1 MLKIVLKRLLQ
12 GIGAVVGLGALIV
25 LVLNLYVILTTFSD
39 IVSVDEV
46 AELEDVD
53 CILVLGAGV
62 RPGGKPSLMLKDRLD
77 KAVELYEAGVSN
89 RIIVSG
95 DHREDDYNEVQAMK
109 DYLID
114 AGVPS
119 DAIFMD
125 HAGLSTYDSMYRADY
140 IFGVEKTVIV
150 TQEYHMYRAI
160 ADAEAMGIDAYGVS
174 AKKITYN
181 GQFSREIREIAAR
194 VKDVVYGIMKPEAT
208 VLGEPIS
215 LDESGD
221 ITND

>member
-1 MLKIVLKRLLQ
+1 MFLKILKRVLL
-12 GIGAVVGLGALIV
+12 GLCAIAGAAALVVI
-25 LVLNLYVILTTFSD
+25 VLNLYMFFSTFTD
-39 IVSVDEV
+39 IKSVDE
-46 AELEDVD
+46 AAKLEDVD

-62 RPGGKPSLMLKDRLD
+62 RPGGKPSLMLQDRLD
-77 KAVELYEAGVSN
+77 KAVELYEAGVSD

-95 DHREDDYNEVQAMK
+95 DHRENDYNEVQVMK
-109 DYLID
+109 DYLIEQ
-114 AGVPS
+114 GIPS
-119 DAIFMD
+119 EAIFMD

-140 IFGVEKTVIV
+140 IFGVKRAVIV

-160 ADAEAMGIDAYGVS
+160 ADAEAMGIDAYGVC
-174 AKKITYN
+174 AKKVTYN
-181 GQFSREIREIAAR
+181 GQLSRDIREIAAR

-208 VLGEPIS
+208 VLGDSIS

>member
-1 MLKIVLKRLLQ
+1 MLKIVIKRLLI
-12 GIGAVVGLGALIV
+12 GIGVIVGICASVV
-25 LVLNLYVILTTFSD
+25 LVLNLYVFLTTFTD
-39 IVSVDEV
+39 IMSVDE
-46 AELEDVD
+46 AADLDEVD

-62 RPGGKPSLMLKDRLD
+62 RPGGKPSLMLQDRLD
-77 KAVELYEAGVSN
+77 KAVELYDAGVSP

-95 DHREDDYNEVQAMK
+95 DHRENDYNEVQVMK
-109 DYLID
+109 NYLID
-114 AGVPS
+114 AGIPS
-119 DAIFMD
+119 EAIFMD

-140 IFGVEKTVIV
+140 IFGVEKSVIV

-160 ADAEAMGIDAYGVS
+160 ADAEAMGIEAYGVS
-174 AKKITYN
+174 AKKVTYN

-194 VKDVVYGIMKPEAT
+194 VKDVIYGIIKPEAT

>member
-1 MLKIVLKRLLQ
+1 MIIKILKRLL
-12 GIGAVVGLGALIV
+12 IGLCAVVGSGALVV
-25 LVLNLYVILTTFSD
+25 LLLNLYVFFTTFTD
-39 IVSVDEV
+39 IKSVD
-46 AELEDVD
+46 AAAKLENID

-77 KAVELYEAGVSN
+77 KAVELYETGVSDK
-89 RIIVSG
+89 IIVSG
-95 DHREDDYNEVQAMK
+95 DHRENDYNEVQVMK
-109 DYLID
+109 NYLID
-114 AGVPS
+114 KGIPS
-119 DAIFMD
+119 EVIFMD

-140 IFGVEKTVIV
+140 IFGVKRVVIV

-160 ADAEAMGIDAYGVS
+160 ADAEAMGIKAYGVS
-174 AKKITYN
+174 AKKVTYN
-181 GQFSREIREIAAR
+181 GQFGREIREIAAR